1 MRLLRG
7 NNIIIGTVLTYIITI
22 FEQYGLIMFTFLIF
36 NVLDWM
42 TGTMK
47 ARLLCKESSIDGLKG
62 VCKKLGYWVLILV
75 AFLVGENFILIGN
88 NLGIDLSIA
97 DYIGW
102 ITLAMLVVNEARS
115 IIENLVQMDV
125 YVPEVLVKGLEV
137 AQEKIA
143 NKNAE

>member
-47 ARLLCKESSIDGLKG
+47 ARLLGKESSIDGLKG

-75 AFLVGENFILIGN
+75 AFLVGENFVLIGN

>member
-1 MRLLRG
+1 MLRG

-47 ARLLCKESSIDGLKG
+47 ARLLGKESSIDGLKG

-75 AFLVGENFILIGN
+75 AFLVGENFVLIGN

>member
-1 MRLLRG
+1 MLRG

-47 ARLLCKESSIDGLKG
+47 ARLLGKESSIDGLKG

-75 AFLVGENFILIGN
+75 AFLVGENFVLIGN

-137 AQEKIA
+137 AQEKLA

>member
-47 ARLLCKESSIDGLKG
+47 ARLLGKESSIDGLKG

-102 ITLAMLVVNEARS
+102 TTLAMLVVNEARS